1 MEISK
6 NQSQSQSQIQSKN
19 TQRKILE
26 VTQEARLK
34 AINQS
39 QSNAEAEKI
48 RNVFNMIHNIIVS
61 QFEETRSQETP
72 YYKTSKKGQD
82 D

>member
-48 RNVFNMIHNIIVS
+48 RNVFNMIHNVIVS
-61 QFEETRSQETP
+61 QFEETRSQKTQ
-72 YYKTSKKGQD
+72 YYKP
-82 D
+82 

>member
-6 NQSQSQSQIQSKN
+6 NQSQSQSQSQIQSKN
-19 TQRKILE
+19 TKRKILE

-61 QFEETRSQETP
+61 QFEETRSQKTQ
-72 YYKTSKKGQD
+72 YYKP
-82 D
+82 

>member
-6 NQSQSQSQIQSKN
+6 NQSQSQSQNESQN

-34 AINQS
+34 AINES
-39 QSNAEAEKI
+39 QSLSEAEKI
-48 RNVFNMIHNIIVS
+48 RNVFNMIHNVIVS
-61 QFEETRSQETP
+61 QFEETRSQKTQ
-72 YYKTSKKGQD
+72 YYKP
-82 D
+82 

>member
-6 NQSQSQSQIQSKN
+6 NQSQSQSQIQSQN

-34 AINQS
+34 AINES
-39 QSNAEAEKI
+39 QSLSEAEKI
-48 RNVFNMIHNIIVS
+48 RNVFNMIHNVIVS
-61 QFEETRSQETP
+61 QFEETRSQKTQ
-72 YYKTSKKGQD
+72 YYKP
-82 D
+82 

>member
-6 NQSQSQSQIQSKN
+6 NESQNQSQNESQN

-34 AINQS
+34 AIKQS

-48 RNVFNMIHNIIVS
+48 RNVFNMIHNLIVS
-61 QFEETRSQETP
+61 QFEETRSQKTQ
-72 YYKTSKKGQD
+72 YYKP
-82 D
+82 